1 MGPSWSLAAITPC
14 YPSPPS
20 QAWGHNCLEEEE
32 EKEREEKK
40 KEEKQEKEE
49 KKCHYPLALLPL
61 PTILALWTQ
70 LPETLLAHH
79 HLIPLDADHKYTII
93 SKNIL
98 KYQNIQNKQN
108 PLLPLPTNPI
118 LRTQLSDTS
127 ALTLGSS

>member
-32 EKEREEKK
+32 KKEKEEKK

-49 KKCHYPLALLPL
+49 KKCHYPLLLL
-61 PTILALWTQ
+61 PTIPSLGTQ
-70 LPETLLAHH
+70 LSETSLAHH
-79 HLIPLDADHKYTII
+79 HLIPLYADHKYTII

-98 KYQNIQNKQN
+98 KYQNVQNKQN
-108 PLLPLPTNPI
+108 P
-118 LRTQLSDTS
+118 
-127 ALTLGSS
+127 